1 MLGGPQGAGN
11 CFLRVLL
18 IESDS
23 TQLGSVSAA
32 LADLGKEG
40 TSLRQTPDLPEALTL
55 LLSWQPQV
63 VLWGI
68 DRLDQGR
75 LEQLESFCRH
85 LYPLPLI
92 VVVDAGA
99 VRDTSLAL
107 LRGADDC
114 LVKGEY
120 SAETLARA
128 IRHAL
133 ARRQAYERVHSQ
145 GQRYCSIVE
154 NQSELICRFMPS
166 GRLTFVNKAYCRYFG
181 RSRRE
186 LLGSNFYD
194 QVGDSDRDKL
204 RRQVES
210 LAPRSPLTRI
220 ELRSPAARFGLRW
233 QRWTVQGF
241 FHSRDSRLLELQAVG
256 VDITERKRVED
267 SLLIAEANLRQL
279 FMSNADGMIV
289 TDLEGRV
296 LFVNPAAE
304 YMLGRGKD
312 QLVGYV
318 FPYRLEPGRRRELRL
333 QPSPGKEAVVEMRVA
348 HTRWQGQGAY
358 LASLRDITEL
368 VNLRERL
375 RSLSLVDELTLLYN
389 RRGFSTLATQQIKTA
404 NRMRRLLLLFF
415 IDLDDLKLINDRL
428 GHTVG
433 DQALKD
439 AALILRQTF
448 RESDILCRLGG
459 DEFLALAM
467 ETEAEGA
474 EAIIQRL
481 QHNLEHWNQED
492 KRPYQLSLSV
502 GVSFYNPERP
512 CSLEELID
520 RADAEMYRR
529 KRAKK
534 EPVRLTETGRS

>member
-1 MLGGPQGAGN
+1 M
-11 CFLRVLL
+11 
-18 IESDS
+18 
-23 TQLGSVSAA
+23 VSSA
-32 LADLGKEG
+32 LAGVEG
-40 TSLRQTPDLPEALTL
+40 EAASLRQTPDLPQALSL
-55 LLSWQPQV
+55 LLNWQPQV
-63 VLWGI
+63 VLWGVE
-68 DRLDQGR
+68 RLDQDC
-75 LEQLESFCRH
+75 LEQLEPFCRH
-85 LYPLPLI
+85 LYPLPL
-92 VVVDAGA
+92 VVLVGGESADE
-99 VRDTSLAL
+99 TSLAL
-107 LRGADDC
+107 LRGAEDC
-114 LVKGEY
+114 LVKGDY
-120 SAETLARA
+120 TPQSLARA

-133 ARRQAYERVHSQ
+133 ARREAAERLQSQA
-145 GQRYCSIVE
+145 QRYCSIVE
-154 NQSELICRFMPS
+154 NQSELICRFTPE
-166 GRLTFVNKAYCRYFG
+166 GVLTFVNKAFCRYFG
-181 RSRRE
+181 LSRRE
-186 LLGSNFYD
+186 LLGTSLYG
-194 QVGDSDRDKL
+194 QLEEGEREKL
-204 RRQVES
+204 RRQLEE
-210 LAPRSPLTRI
+210 LAPQSPLTRL
-220 ELRSPAARFGLRW
+220 ELRITSARLGPRW
-233 QRWTVQGF
+233 QSWTVQGF
-241 FHSRDSRLLELQAVG
+241 FDSPGSRLLELQAVG
-256 VDITERKRVED
+256 MDITERKRVED

-289 TDLEGRV
+289 TDHEGKI

-304 YMLGRGKD
+304 FMLGQSSS
-312 QLVGYV
+312 QLVDQV
-318 FPYRLEPGRRRELRL
+318 FPYPLEPGRHREICLH
-333 QPSPGKEAVVEMRVA
+333 PSPDQETVVEMRVA
-348 HTRWQGQGAY
+348 HTRWRGRGAY

-368 VNLRERL
+368 VNLREKL

-439 AALILRQTF
+439 VALVLRQTF

-481 QHNLEHWNQED
+481 QHNLQCWNQED
-492 KRPYQLSLSV
+492 QRPYQLSLSV
-502 GVSFYNPERP
+502 GVSFYNPEQP

-534 EPVRLTETGRS
+534 EPAGLADSGRA